1 MTSNQS
7 YIAFPRP
14 VFGEIYVG
22 DFLSFKNGREHN
34 NTTNGRVKRGGVS
47 SCVNRVKKS
56 KTYQVGRC
64 RMSWG

>member
-22 DFLSFKNGREHN
+22 DFLSFKNRRGHN
-34 NTTNGRVKRGGVS
+34 NTTNGRIESKEAVCQTALIERSKAKHIRLAGV
-47 SCVNRVKKS
+47 
-56 KTYQVGRC
+56 G
-64 RMSWG
+64 